1 MPQTSGI
8 TVKERVK
15 SSPLLLLGYHGGL
28 SLALN
33 VEQYYYM
40 RAYYLSA
47 GVHVLV
53 SEPSESKTLLE
64 TRGLSVSV
72 GTHTTLSI
80 SQNRVSSECYLS
92 DITLMVNHDFH

>member
-1 MPQTSGI
+1 MMKNI
-8 TVKERVK
+8 M
-15 SSPLLLLGYHGGL
+15 L
-28 SLALN
+28 SW
-33 VEQYYYM
+33 
-40 RAYYLSA
+40 SA
-47 GVHVLV
+47 GIIYDFGR
-53 SEPSESKTLLE
+53 SESKTLLE